1 MHLWLKCF
9 IVMVFFAENILDRVV
24 GTGKPGSQTSDA
36 MCANGR
42 LSLLVNV
49 RIVMIS
55 ITDERSQSLKTSNK

>member
-36 MCANGR
+36 MCANG
-42 LSLLVNV
+42 
-49 RIVMIS
+49 
-55 ITDERSQSLKTSNK
+55 